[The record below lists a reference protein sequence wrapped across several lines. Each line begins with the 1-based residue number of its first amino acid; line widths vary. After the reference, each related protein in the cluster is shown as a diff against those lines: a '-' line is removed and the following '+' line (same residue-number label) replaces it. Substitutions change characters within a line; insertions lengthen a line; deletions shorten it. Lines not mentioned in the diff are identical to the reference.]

1 MNRKFRN
8 ILSGG
13 LLAVLSGLIP
23 HETFGC
29 MSYFQPYYINGR
41 SPYSTKFS
49 EYAAIK
55 RFMTDLEDLIPK
67 VPPIPDGISTADAI
81 RQDFSEAVN
90 RYLPK
95 LSPAEKQKLI
105 TAYLDFVRNARK
117 SKNPSMEIF
126 PKLPEELAEFRLYR
140 AGVAEMRPG
149 GREIPP
155 SWKKLLEL
163 PRESRHY
170 RTVWVYFM
178 LGNYLKHDCEKYYQA
193 CRDAALDG
201 FADTAGLR
209 GSSYSNEL
217 CFTTD
222 GVRQIHVALE
232 YMRNSHSFMSLHDLV
247 TVSDAECLR
256 MLADPPCREFLATF
270 GCKSKTF
277 LQGVWKYKFR
287 NADILA
293 WRAYEAGEVETAEK
307 YLQLRT
313 RDTLLSAYIES
324 KIARYH
330 GNNELAIQK
339 LREWLKAAE
348 KIDPRDRAD
357 IIEIEHCYEDEPDFS
372 LKQDV
377 YGLLGSAM
385 VLRKDFTE
393 AAMYFYQAGQLES
406 DVSRLAERFMTLA
419 ELAAFTDS
427 IADDLDSKD
436 VKKRFSARMVRHLT
450 ARRAFREG
458 KFDIARKYLP
468 EEYKGVLDLYLAFIR
483 GGNDLGKSSNERALC
498 FYNAAKILRWYGME
512 LSGTN
517 GAPDD
522 FYHRGGYGIEA
533 DFEDCPNCKYD
544 QKTDQWTHICRK
556 HWELYSSINDED
568 PFYQEG
574 ERQPVPRNQRFHYRY
589 RAAELAEKAAEM
601 AQDADLRALAN
612 LFAGECL
619 RIRTPRKADVFYK
632 RLVRNSPYTAI
643 AKIADKLRWFPNC
656 PSLRNEFESIAPC
669 KTLDEVKNLL
679 GKAVEE
685 LNEIMKKK
693 AEDRRK
699 QVQQTVLEMNEAMKK
714 KAKDRQKQV
723 QRKLFNVVKKNDLK
737 AAESLLKSG
746 ADVNAPDDKGLVPLH
761 YATVCQHV
769 EMVKWLLAHGADV
782 NKKNKWAWT
791 PLHYA
796 LGSDEI
802 TENLSPKG
810 NSRKMMETVKILVE
824 AKADVNA
831 EDDHGL
837 KPVNLVIDDPDIL
850 EYLAEHGGILAGG
863 DAYRGQT
870 LLHWAVVNEA
880 PVKTI
885 ELILKHGGKNN
896 INDYDGDGYAPLHRA
911 VQNKELKI
919 VKLLVEHGAN
929 INLMVDEGNKTALD
943 LAEEG
948 KLHEIANYLKVHG
961 AVRGKSSGKSIDH

>member
-1 MNRKFRN
+1 MNCKFRN

-13 LLAVLSGLIP
+13 LLAVLAGFIP

-29 MSYFQPYYINGR
+29 MSYFQPYYFNGR
-41 SPYSTKFS
+41 SPYRTEFNV
-49 EYAAIK
+49 YAAIE
-55 RFMTDLEDLIPK
+55 RFMADHDDLIPK

-95 LSPAEKQKLI
+95 LSAEEKQKLI

-117 SKNPSMEIF
+117 CKKPSMEKF
-126 PKLPEELAEFRLYR
+126 PGLPEELTEFRLYR

-209 GSSYSNEL
+209 KASYFKEHL
-217 CFTTD
+217 FTTD
-222 GVRQIHVALE
+222 GVRKIHVVFE
-232 YMRNSHSFMSLHDLV
+232 YIRNSHVFMTLHDLV

-256 MLADPPCREFLATF
+256 MLADPLCREFLAAF

-287 NADILA
+287 NADIMA

-307 YLQLRT
+307 YLKLRT
-313 RDTLLSAYIES
+313 RDTLLSLYVES

-330 GNNELAIQK
+330 GDNELAIQK
-339 LREWLKAAE
+339 LREWLKAAD

-372 LKQDV
+372 LRQDV

-385 VLRKDFTE
+385 VLRRDFAE
-393 AAMYFYQAGQLES
+393 AAMYFYRAGQLES

-427 IADDLDSKD
+427 IADDLNSKNEE
-436 VKKRFSARMVRHLT
+436 KRDAARMVRHLT

-458 KFDIARKYLP
+458 KFDITRKYLP
-468 EEYKGVLDLYLAFIR
+468 EEYKGVLDQYLAFIQ

-498 FYNAAKILRWYGME
+498 FYNAAKIMRWYGME

-632 RLVRNSPYTAI
+632 RLVKNSPYTAI

-656 PSLRNEFESIAPC
+656 PALRNEFDSIVPC
-669 KTLDEVKNLL
+669 KSLEEVKTLMQQTVL
-679 GKAVEE
+679 EM
-685 LNEIMKKK
+685 NEIMKKK

-699 QVQQTVLEMNEAMKK
+699 QVQ
-714 KAKDRQKQV
+714 
-723 QRKLFNVVKKNDLK
+723 RKLLDAVKKNDLK
-737 AAESLLKSG
+737 VAESLLKSG

-761 YATVCQHV
+761 YAAVCQHV
-769 EMVKWLLAHGADV
+769 VMVKWLLSHGADV

-796 LGSDEI
+796 LGSDQE
-802 TENLSPKG
+802 TDKLCPKP
-810 NSRKMMETVKILVE
+810 NSERTMAVVKLLVE
-824 AKADVNA
+824 AKANINA
-831 EDDHGL
+831 DDDHGIS
-837 KPVNLVIDDPDIL
+837 PV
-850 EYLAEHGGILAGG
+850 YLALGDLEILKYLQEHGGCVDAGS
-863 DAYRGQT
+863 AYRGQT
-870 LLHWAVVNEA
+870 PLHFAISTGESVE
-880 PVKTI
+880 KI
-885 ELILKHGGKNN
+885 KFILQNGGRDK
-896 INDYDGDGYAPLHRA
+896 INSFDGDGYAPLHRA
-911 VQNKELKI
+911 VQFGNLNV
-919 VKLLVEHGAN
+919 VKLLVEYGAN
-929 INLMVDEGNKTALD
+929 INLAQDEELKTPLD
-943 LAEEG
+943 LAEEAERP
-948 KLHEIANYLKVHG
+948 EIVKYLKAHG
-961 AVRGKSSGKSIDH
+961 AVRGKSVSDKTAP

>member
-1 MNRKFRN
+1 MNYIFKN

-13 LLAVLSGLIP
+13 LLAVLAGFIP
-23 HETFGC
+23 QETFGC
-29 MSYFQPYYINGR
+29 GPYFQPHYYNGR

-55 RFMTDLEDLIPK
+55 RFMADLDDLIPK

-95 LSPAEKQKLI
+95 LPPDGKQKLI
-105 TAYLDFVRNARK
+105 TSYLEFVWNARK
-117 SKNPSMEIF
+117 SKNPSMEKF
-126 PKLPEELAEFRLYR
+126 PELPEELAEFRLYR
-140 AGVAEMRPG
+140 AGVAEMKPG

-222 GVRQIHVALE
+222 GVRTIHIALE

-256 MLADPPCREFLATF
+256 MLADPLCREFLAAF

-307 YLQLRT
+307 YLKLRT
-313 RDTLLSAYIES
+313 RDTLLSLYVES

-330 GNNELAIQK
+330 GDNELAIRK
-339 LREWLKAAE
+339 LRQWLKAAE
-348 KIDPRDRAD
+348 KIDPHDRAD
-357 IIEIEHCYEDEPDFS
+357 IIEIEHFYEDEPDFS
-372 LKQDV
+372 LRQDV

-385 VLRKDFTE
+385 VLRRDFAE
-393 AAMYFYQAGQLES
+393 AAMYFYRAGQLES

-419 ELAAFTDS
+419 ELAVFTDS
-427 IADDLDSKD
+427 ISDDLNSKNEE
-436 VKKRFSARMVRHLT
+436 KRDAARMVRHLT

-458 KFDIARKYLP
+458 KFDITRKYLP
-468 EEYKGVLDLYLAFIR
+468 EEYKRVLDQYLAFIQ

-498 FYNAAKILRWYGME
+498 FYNAAKIMRWYGME

-544 QKTDQWTHICRK
+544 PETDQWTNICMK
-556 HWELYSSINDED
+556 HRELYSAINSREM
-568 PFYQEG
+568 FYQEG

-612 LFAGECL
+612 LFGGECL
-619 RIRTPRKADVFYK
+619 RIRTPRKADIFYK

-656 PSLRNEFESIAPC
+656 PALRNEFDSIVPC
-669 KTLDEVKNLL
+669 KSLEEVKAL
-679 GKAVEE
+679 
-685 LNEIMKKK
+685 M
-693 AEDRRK
+693 
-699 QVQQTVLEMNEAMKK
+699 QQTVLEMNGIMKK
-714 KAKDRQKQV
+714 KAEEQRKQV
-723 QRKLFNVVKKNDLK
+723 QRKLFDSVKKNDLK

-746 ADVNAPDDKGLVPLH
+746 ADVNAPDDKGLAPLH
-761 YATVCQHV
+761 YAAVCQHV
-769 EMVKWLLAHGADV
+769 EMVKWLLSHGADV
-782 NKKNKWAWT
+782 NKKNKWDWT

-796 LGSDEI
+796 LGSDQE
-802 TENLSPKG
+802 TDKLCPKP
-810 NSRKMMETVKILVE
+810 NPEKTMAVVKLLVE
-824 AKADVNA
+824 AKADINA
-831 EDDHGL
+831 GDDHGVS
-837 KPVNLVIDDPDIL
+837 PV
-850 EYLAEHGGILAGG
+850 YLALADLEILKYLREHGGGVDSG
-863 DAYRGQT
+863 YAYRGQT
-870 LLHWAVVNEA
+870 PLHWAINNDSPPEV
-880 PVKTI
+880 I
-885 ELILKHGGKNN
+885 EFILKHGGK
-896 INDYDGDGYAPLHRA
+896 INESDGDGNAPLHYA
-911 VQNKELKI
+911 VQNKDLKI
-919 VKLLVEHGAN
+919 VKCLVEHGAN
-929 INLMVDEGNKTALD
+929 INLARGIDECETPLD
-943 LAEEG
+943 LAEEAERP
-948 KLHEIANYLKVHG
+948 EIVKYLKAHG
-961 AVRGKSSGKSIDH
+961 AVRGKIPGSQSDK